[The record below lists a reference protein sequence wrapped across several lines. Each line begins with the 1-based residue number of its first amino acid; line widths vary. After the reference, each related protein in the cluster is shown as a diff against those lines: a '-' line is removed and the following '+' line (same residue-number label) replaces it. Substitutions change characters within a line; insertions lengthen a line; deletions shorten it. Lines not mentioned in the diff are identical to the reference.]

1 MKQRAYRILV
11 ARVPGIRERYVEFR
25 EHSGRRWAALLY
37 LLWLNIQYYL
47 FFRRSL
53 RESRQFPVYE
63 EKILHCSGSE
73 SSLSRRESPE
83 AFAEKLSAA
92 LPHTKIHT
100 YGPLAGSS
108 SLSFPPASLPKT
120 QYPPQLAYSLIQPVL
135 PQMAPDMLPTANYTP
150 LIPRTFPR
158 FTLLPSSDSRQP

>member
-25 EHSGRRWAALLY
+25 ERSGRRWAALLY
-37 LLWLNIQYYL
+37 LLWLNIQYYF

-83 AFAEKLSAA
+83 AFAEELSAA
-92 LPHTKIHT
+92 DVI
-100 YGPLAGSS
+100 
-108 SLSFPPASLPKT
+108 SFD
-120 QYPPQLAYSLIQPVL
+120 VF
-135 PQMAPDMLPTANYTP
+135 D
-150 LIPRTFPR
+150 
-158 FTLLPSSDSRQP
+158 TLLFRPFSNPTDSFSPCGNGIAVSGFQAYPCGNRAVCQKEKARGKRDVGSDS